1 MGRMCDMKKRKMTRA
16 TSAPKIRREQV
27 AGMNIHYLNYSLDY
41 FLDVQQRL
49 GFKSL
54 ELWCGAPHVWLDHM
68 GYYDAKVIRK
78 KIRERGLQVRVLTP
92 ENCLYPYQV
101 AAREKEHVE
110 RSFKYFK
117 NGIALAEEL
126 GCSLMEINSGWG
138 YRNEN
143 SEEARK
149 RSADML
155 SRLAEEAGRQG
166 ITLVMESLRPEESQ
180 IVTNLAQEKQIL
192 QEVNSPYLKPMVDLC
207 AASVAGETLADWF
220 EAFGDDLK
228 HMHFIDGNPYG
239 HLIWGDGTHHL
250 GEEIAVMNQYGYS
263 GLLGQEIT
271 DGRYY
276 DNPAAA
282 DFRNMKNFERY
293 IDE

>member
-1 MGRMCDMKKRKMTRA
+1 MSEMKTKGMEEPIA
-16 TSAPKIRREQV
+16 APKIRREQV

-41 FLDVQQRL
+41 FLDAQQRL

-68 GYYDAKVIRK
+68 RYYDAKAIRK
-78 KIRERGLQVRVLTP
+78 KIQDRGLQVHVLTP

-101 AAREKEHVE
+101 AAKEPEHVQ
-110 RSFKYFK
+110 RSFSYFQ
-117 NGIALAEEL
+117 NGIRLAAEL

-138 YRNEN
+138 YWNEKR
-143 SEEARK
+143 EEAWK

-155 SRLAEEAGRQG
+155 SRLAGTAREYG

-180 IVTNLAQEKQIL
+180 IVTNLAQEKEML
-192 QEVNSPYLKPMVDLC
+192 HEVDSPYLKPMADLC
-207 AASVAGETLADWF
+207 AVSVAGETLTDWF
-220 EAFGDDLK
+220 EAFGEDLK
-228 HMHFIDGNPYG
+228 HMHFIDGDPYG
-239 HLIWGDGTHHL
+239 HLIWGDGAHHL
-250 GEEIAVMNQYGYS
+250 GKEIAVLNQYGYS

-276 DNPAAA
+276 DDPAAA

-293 IDE
+293 MDE